1 MMTPPLLNSTHNC
14 AKITV
19 SLHEFNELVRRL
31 EALERIVIEGRRAAL
46 RQELAGLEDGMN
58 LDRTVKRRVR

>member
-1 MMTPPLLNSTHNC
+1 MTQSLLNTSPSC

-19 SLHEFNELVRRL
+19 SLHEFNELVRRVETL
-31 EALERIVIEGRRAAL
+31 EKIVIEGRRAAL